1 MQTATFLSADHQTT
15 IHYNIW
21 TPSCTPRAVLVL
33 FHGMLEYGARY
44 DEFARALN
52 AQGIIVY
59 AHDHLGHGY
68 SMTDSSKRGHFA
80 DRRGNDYVIHDCLHM
95 VDKAHTD
102 YPDLPL
108 FLMGHSMG
116 SFLTRQLLH
125 QFYLPTLNGV
135 ILMGTGH
142 LPKNI
147 VKLGQCITS
156 AIADYKGSMHKSALV
171 HALFMGL
178 NNRRCFPRRSKNDW
192 LTRDIERANRFSTNP
207 LIIDDFTVR
216 AYADMLTGMLTNYDP
231 TALAKLDTTVPI
243 VLLSGASDPI
253 GDYGKGLSRLFNQYQ
268 LLGYNDLGLCLY
280 PGARHELLTETN
292 REEVTKDIID
302 WMNAHI

>member
-1 MQTATFLSADHQTT
+1 MQTATFLSADHQTN

-21 TPSCTPRAVLVL
+21 TPETSPRAVLVL

-52 AQGIIVY
+52 KQGIVVY
-59 AHDHLGHGY
+59 AHDHLGHGH
-68 SMTDSSKRGHFA
+68 SMTDPSKRGHFA

-95 VDKAHTD
+95 VDLAHAD
-102 YPDLPL
+102 YPNLPL

-125 QFYLPTLNGV
+125 QFYLPTLSGV

-142 LPKNI
+142 LPEK
-147 VKLGQCITS
+147 VVRLGQWITT
-156 AIADYKGSMHKSALV
+156 AIAEAKGNMHKSAFV
-171 HALFMGL
+171 NAVFMGM

-192 LTRDIERANRFSTNP
+192 LTRDNDRADRFGTNP

-231 TALAKLDTTVPI
+231 AELAKLDTTVPML
-243 VLLSGASDPI
+243 LLSGASDPI
-253 GDYGKGLSRLFNQYQ
+253 GDYGKGVSRLFSQYQ

-280 PGARHELLTETN
+280 PGARHELLNETN
-292 REEVTKDIID
+292 RDEVTKDILD
-302 WMNAHI
+302 WMNARI